1 MDEHLPVRFLDALAM
16 LLIVFDDAIRFPTF
30 DIKVVENLGPPCF
43 EGPVGNPSHI
53 CVFIHMSGNPYF
65 PFPMLSK
72 LALYSSSCL
81 KPIFQK
87 CSCCNTVYPIFW
99 TSSNFRAPRQKR
111 NRGTVM
117 GLGRLVKKVC
127 CFANAR
133 KIAHAE
139 KWRGG

>member
-16 LLIVFDDAIRFPTF
+16 LLIVFDDAINRRTA
-30 DIKVVENLGPPCF
+30 ILNQLKV
-43 EGPVGNPSHI
+43 
-53 CVFIHMSGNPYF
+53 
-65 PFPMLSK
+65 
-72 LALYSSSCL
+72 
-81 KPIFQK
+81 
-87 CSCCNTVYPIFW
+87 
-99 TSSNFRAPRQKR
+99 R
-111 NRGTVM
+111 VM